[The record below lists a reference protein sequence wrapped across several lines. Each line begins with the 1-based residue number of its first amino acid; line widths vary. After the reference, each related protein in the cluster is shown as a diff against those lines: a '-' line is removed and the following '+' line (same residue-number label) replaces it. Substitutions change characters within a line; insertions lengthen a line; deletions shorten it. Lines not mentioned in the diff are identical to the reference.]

1 MKRLLLIQ
9 ISCFLLFL
17 TVGSCTSAEK
27 MTNDRRQDF
36 TAGWT
41 FHLGDDSAASRPDYD
56 DTAWRILNLPHDWA
70 IEGEFSRDN
79 PSGTGGG
86 ALPGGIGWYRKTFT
100 VDKADEGKR
109 LYIDFD
115 GVYMNSEVFINGH
128 SLGVRPYGYVSF
140 SYDLTPYIKWGGKN
154 VVAVRVDNGEQPNS
168 RWYSGCGIYR
178 NVWLTKLNP
187 VHIAQWGTFITA
199 EDVLKNSARLNIRTK
214 IQYDAAAQLQDSVK
228 QADGTYVVF
237 DSEIVPLADVVLQ
250 SRLMDAEGNVVGEVA
265 SELQVI
271 PTCLN
276 EVEQEIVVKNPNL
289 WSVNTPYIYKVNS
302 ILIDKTTGKVLD
314 NYCTN
319 TGIRTF
325 RFDAQKGFILNG
337 ERLKINGVCM
347 HHDLGCL
354 GAAVNIRAIE
364 RQLEILQ
371 EMGCNGIR
379 CSHNPPSPEL
389 LDLCDRMGFIVMDE
403 TFDMWRKRKT
413 AHDYSRYFNE
423 WHERDLTDL
432 ILRDR
437 NHPSVFI
444 WSIGNEVLEQWSDA
458 KADTLTLEQA
468 NLILNFGHDQSM
480 LAKEGE
486 MSVNSLLTKKLA
498 DMVKA
503 LDSTRPVTAGCNE
516 PNPNN
521 HLFRSGVL
529 DLIGFNY
536 HDDWF
541 AGVPEKF
548 PGKPFI
554 VAESVS
560 ALMTRGYYRMP
571 SDETVICPERW
582 DKPYFD
588 DSFSCSSY
596 DNCHVPWGNSHE
608 GTMRHVKNNDFISGQ
623 YVWTGFDYL
632 GEPTPYGWPARSSYF
647 GIVDL
652 AGFPKD
658 VYYLYQSEWHPEK
671 KVLHLFPHWNWTPGQ
686 DIDMWAYY
694 NNADEVELFVNGE
707 SQGVRTKGKDDF
719 HVVWRVKYEPGVVK
733 VVSRKDGK
741 TVLEKEIHTAGEPAQ
756 IRLTADRNEIKSD
769 GRDLSFVTVEVLDK
783 DGNLCPNADNQIMF
797 DVQGAG
803 FIAGVDNGSPVSME
817 KFKADHR
824 RAFYGKCLAVIQSD
838 GKSGGIK
845 LTATSEGLK
854 TAVTAIKAK

>member
-199 EDVLKNSARLNIRTK
+199 EDVSKNSARLNIRTK

-824 RAFYGKCLAVIQSD
+824 RAFYGKCLAVVQSD

>member
-1 MKRLLLIQ
+1 MKQLLIIP
-9 ISCFLLFL
+9 ISCLLLFL
-17 TVGSCTSAEK
+17 VLGGCTSAERV
-27 MTNDRRQDF
+27 TDSRRQDF
-36 TAGWT
+36 TADWT

-56 DTAWRILNLPHDWA
+56 DTAWRILHLPHDWA

-100 VDKADEGKR
+100 VDKADEGKC

-140 SYDLTPYIKWGGKN
+140 SYDLTPHIKWGGKN
-154 VVAVRVDNGEQPNS
+154 VVAVRVDNAEQPNS

-178 NVWLTKLNP
+178 NVWLSKLNP

-199 EDVLKNSARLNIRTK
+199 QDVSKNSARLNIRTK

-237 DSEIVPLADVVLQ
+237 DSEIVSLADVVLQ

-271 PTCLN
+271 PACPN

-325 RFDAQKGFILNG
+325 RFDVHKGFILNG

-413 AHDYSRYFNE
+413 VHDYSRYFNE

-486 MSVNSLLTKKLA
+486 MSVNSLLTKKLV

-521 HLFRSGVL
+521 HLFRSGAL

-671 KVLHLFPHWNWTPGQ
+671 KVLHLFPHWNWAPGQ

-694 NNADEVELFVNGE
+694 NNADEVEFFVNGE

-824 RAFYGKCLAVIQSD
+824 KAFYGKCLVVVQSD

>member
-187 VHIAQWGTFITA
+187 MHIAQWGTFITA
-199 EDVLKNSARLNIRTK
+199 EDVSKNSARLNIRTK

-250 SRLMDAEGNVVGEVA
+250 SRLMDAEGNVVDEVA

-302 ILIDKTTGKVLD
+302 ILIDKITGKVLD

-521 HLFRSGVL
+521 HLFRSEAL

-719 HVVWRVKYEPGVVK
+719 HVVWRVKYESGVVK

-824 RAFYGKCLAVIQSD
+824 KAFYGKCLVVVQSD

>member
-1 MKRLLLIQ
+1 MKQLLIIP
-9 ISCFLLFL
+9 ISCLLLFL
-17 TVGSCTSAEK
+17 VLGGCTSAERV
-27 MTNDRRQDF
+27 TDNRRQDF
-36 TAGWT
+36 TADWT

-56 DTAWRILNLPHDWA
+56 DTAWRILHLPHDWA
-70 IEGEFSRDN
+70 IEGEFSKDN

-140 SYDLTPYIKWGGKN
+140 SYDLTPHIKWGGKN
-154 VVAVRVDNGEQPNS
+154 VVAVRVDNAEQPNS

-178 NVWLTKLNP
+178 NVWLSKLNP

-199 EDVLKNSARLNIRTK
+199 QDVSKNSARLNIRTK

-237 DSEIVPLADVVLQ
+237 DSEIVSLADVVLQ
-250 SRLMDAEGNVVGEVA
+250 SRLMDAEGNVVDEVA

-271 PTCLN
+271 PACPN

-325 RFDAQKGFILNG
+325 RFDVQKGFILNG

-521 HLFRSGVL
+521 HLFRSGAL

-671 KVLHLFPHWNWTPGQ
+671 KVLHLFPHWNWAPGQ

-824 RAFYGKCLAVIQSD
+824 KAFYGKCLVVVQSD